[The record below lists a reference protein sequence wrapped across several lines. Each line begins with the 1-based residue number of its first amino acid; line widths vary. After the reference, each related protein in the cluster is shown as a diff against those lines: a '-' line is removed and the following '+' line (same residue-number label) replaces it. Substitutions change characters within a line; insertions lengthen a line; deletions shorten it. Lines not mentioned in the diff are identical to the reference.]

1 MVVLDSVALEVPRIL
16 AVTCYCAE
24 LGELRSGMRAGSQGR
39 LKEGIWE
46 EGGPRTHGGPGDE
59 ESVPRA
65 PGLVDLD
72 HKETTRCRP
81 PGPDPSGK
89 SPLFSELS
97 PQRKSLWKKP
107 GPAPFLAPWAGA
119 SLLSRLGQ
127 GPDLGRSPE
136 PGSRSLPSK
145 GSHSGQPRELLFQRR
160 RAGET

>member
-46 EGGPRTHGGPGDE
+46 EGGQRTHGGPGDE

-97 PQRKSLWKKP
+97 PQRKPDSQDGTMHIWMADRTYP
-107 GPAPFLAPWAGA
+107 SPLASWAYGIV
-119 SLLSRLGQ
+119 LL
-127 GPDLGRSPE
+127 
-136 PGSRSLPSK
+136 
-145 GSHSGQPRELLFQRR
+145 
-160 RAGET
+160 

>member
-1 MVVLDSVALEVPRIL
+1 
-16 AVTCYCAE
+16 
-24 LGELRSGMRAGSQGR
+24 MRAGSQGR

-46 EGGPRTHGGPGDE
+46 GGSQRAPGGPGDE

-65 PGLVDLD
+65 PGLSDPD
-72 HKETTRCRP
+72 HEGTTRCCP

-89 SPLFSELS
+89 NPLFSELS

-107 GPAPFLAPWAGA
+107 GPTPLLAPWAGA
-119 SLLSRLGQ
+119 SLLSQLGQ

-136 PGSRSLPSK
+136 PGNRSLPSK
-145 GSHSGQPRELLFQRR
+145 GSHSGQPGELLFQRR